1 MQVILVQEHYRSIMI
16 HKINQNNQNN
26 KKLLMYYYIL
36 YNKMLFSKKT
46 LFEYQ
51 ELFFDIFISVS
62 YILIFLYI
70 FGISKTAKTHLD
82 TIDKYI
88 KIYICL
94 FLIYR
99 FNPFRTKYEFTN
111 LDRKIAFSSGL
122 FMFTTSVFGIIFF

>member
-51 ELFFDIFISVS
+51 ELFFDIFI
-62 YILIFLYI
+62 YFWN
-70 FGISKTAKTHLD
+70 FKNSK
-82 TIDKYI
+82 
-88 KIYICL
+88 
-94 FLIYR
+94 
-99 FNPFRTKYEFTN
+99 NPFGYY
-111 LDRKIAFSSGL
+111 
-122 FMFTTSVFGIIFF
+122 